1 MCANGLPF
9 TYCLEIDFRLAGK
22 FSVRHFLYHVEFYA
36 WFPLECESVRTTMF
50 SATFDNSIIIII
62 IMNEYD

>member
-1 MCANGLPF
+1 
-9 TYCLEIDFRLAGK
+9 
-22 FSVRHFLYHVEFYA
+22 
-36 WFPLECESVRTTMF
+36 MF